1 MVLSWLLKEDVDV
14 LMCNAVCSETMGSEG
29 EGDARADEEAKE
41 WAVDV
46 RI

>member
-1 MVLSWLLKEDVDV
+1 M
-14 LMCNAVCSETMGSEG
+14 MYNAAVCIQMCSETMGSEG

-46 RI
+46 GI